1 MWGKV
6 AIIYSL
12 NWGVV
17 QMSEDIRRKMRE
29 LEKQV
34 EHHMHLYYD

>member
-6 AIIYSL
+6 AIIYRL
-12 NWGVV
+12 NWGGV

-34 EHHMHLYYD
+34 EHAMHLYYD